1 MIEFIIILMMFLINI
16 YLYKK
21 NIELNKYKKSYKEDM
36 KVYKGVIDNLN
47 KIKKENEETI
57 KVLEYKIVF
66 LKENLYGKK
75 MELHNG

>member
-1 MIEFIIILMMFLINI
+1 MIEFIIILMMFLLNI

-21 NIELNKYKKSYKEDM
+21 NIDLNKYKNNYKEDM
-36 KVYKGVIDNLN
+36 KFYEGVINDLN
-47 KIKKENEETI
+47 KVKKENEETI

-66 LKENLYGKK
+66 LKENLHGKK